1 MQRWRITYSK
11 LAAIQYTSN
20 LDMHRIWE
28 RALRR
33 AGVPVAYS
41 QGFHPQPHIQ
51 QACPLPLGFTSQA
64 ELLDIWLESETTSE
78 DLLCAIVP
86 SLPAGIQIRSI
97 EGIDPGAPAMQTQ
110 IAASLFVIEFLDP
123 ITYEEVTNLLE
134 GLFQQDEISRIR
146 RGKQYD
152 LRPLI
157 FKGEVVQDASV
168 QLKLWLSTREGQTG
182 RPDEVLLAMGLDPY
196 ATHIHRLALL
206 TEADVA
212 KL

>member
-64 ELLDIWLESETTSE
+64 EILDIWLDTETTSD
-78 DLLCAIVP
+78 DLKCAIVP
-86 SLPAGIQIRSI
+86 SLPAGIQIHSI
-97 EGIDPGAPAMQTQ
+97 DGIDPCAPAMQTQ
-110 IAASLFVIEFLDP
+110 VAASLFQVEFLDP
-123 ITYEEVTNLLE
+123 ITSEEVDSLLN
-134 GLFQQDEISRIR
+134 GLLQQPEINRER

-157 FKGEVVQDASV
+157 FKGEVIPSNPP

-182 RPDEVLLAMGLDPY
+182 RPDEVLRAMGLDPY
-196 ATHIHRLALL
+196 AAHIHRLGLL

-212 KL
+212 AL